1 MPGLRRSACLH
12 LLWVHAVRAGGSR
25 TQAGAGRIV
34 PCPGCGA
41 QHVCTSSRRLI
52 ATCAAALAM
61 TDTSA
66 AIAGIW
72 AWRAGAVDW
81 LR

>member
-1 MPGLRRSACLH
+1 MRLGP
-12 LLWVHAVRAGGSR
+12 R
-25 TQAGAGRIV
+25 TQAGAGAH
-34 PCPGCGA
+34 CATLNCDA
-41 QHVCTSSRRLI
+41 EHVCIPSRWLI
-52 ATCAAALAM
+52 ATCAALAM